1 MATKLDDRQVVNRAA
16 LSALGNTANQSLDVT
31 LPLINTYFANA
42 TFLPT
47 ASVLMTR
54 DANANTQA
62 NSFISNLALT
72 ATAAGNTILTVASA
86 YTQVF
91 TGTSSQTC
99 TLPAANTLTL
109 GQQFYISN
117 ESTGTV
123 QVNDGSNASVQLMAA
138 GSHCLVTV
146 TNIGSTAGAWDNNY
160 STGGGGGATQ
170 VYPTVFAG
178 SESTLASSIV
188 TCAAGGVICVYQPF
202 TISTASYTI
211 PAGVVLIGRD
221 AGAIIT
227 ISGSGALV
235 LASEAI
241 MRDIQITT
249 ALTTGTL
256 VTLSNNRS
264 SLQTCKFSVPSTSAT
279 VCVNVSG
286 NSTLIERC
294 EFTGVA
300 GTSTG
305 VGIRYSGGTN
315 NVDRDC
321 VFLT

>member
-47 ASVLMTR
+47 ASVLMMR

-62 NSFISNLALT
+62 NNFIPNSQSI
-72 ATAAGNTILTVASA
+72 ATAGATTTLVVGSPFTNI
-86 YTQVF
+86 F
-91 TGTSSQTC
+91 TGTSAQTVV
-99 TLPAANTLTL
+99 LPAANTLTL

-117 ESTGTV
+117 QSTGSV
-123 QVNDGSNASVQLMAA
+123 QVNANGGGGIQLMGA
-138 GSHCLVTV
+138 STHLLVTV
-146 TNIGSTAGAWDNNY
+146 TNIGSGPGTWDANYTGAP
-160 STGGGGGATQ
+160 GGTVQ

-178 SESTLASSIV
+178 SEATLASAIS
-188 TCAAGGVICVYQPF
+188 TCAAGGVICIYQPF

-211 PAGVVLIGRD
+211 PSGCMVIGRL
-221 AGAIIT
+221 AGSLVT
-227 ISGSGALV
+227 ISGTGALV

-241 MRDIQITT
+241 MRDVQITT

-256 VTLSNNRS
+256 VSLSNSRS
-264 SLQTCKFSVPSTSAT
+264 TLQSCKFSVPSSSTT
-279 VCVNVSG
+279 VCVNVTGSS
-286 NSTLIERC
+286 NLIERC
-294 EFTGVA
+294 VFTGVLA
-300 GTSTG
+300 PSTG
-305 VGIRYSGGTN
+305 VGIKYTSGFN
-315 NVDRDC
+315 NTDRDC